1 MVMWSKMKISLK
13 IGITLVAFS
22 LLIASIGY
30 ISLDHLNKIAEPL
43 TKDIP
48 ESITELVEASR
59 LGGQAEL
66 LRNYDEVLSQSA
78 ENYVLTQDKI
88 WEERYKQLEPELAK
102 QIKTVL
108 EDSNESN
115 RKNLQEIYEA
125 NRAIATMEYGSIE
138 LVNDGKQEAA
148 INLLQSEEYL
158 NKKSS
163 YQESLREYE
172 AISGSEYIKALANST
187 DVLTLTMTDAQKLV
201 KESTQ
206 LFTLYVVIYI
216 VIAAGLGF
224 FLFRSVAKPVKS
236 LRNATEKIASGQWNV
251 KIDSKGNDEI
261 HDLARSF
268 KSMID
273 VVKKSEELLSAA
285 EKKYRELY
293 ESSPDLYCTTDRG
306 GIILDC
312 NKSYSKRL
320 GYTKEEVIGTSLFN
334 YAADIKAI
342 KNSFDAWNQTG
353 NVISDEIWLMTKD
366 GTTFPT
372 LFGANNLYD
381 ENGNLIGS
389 NTIIKDISEI
399 YDARKKIEM
408 QTVMELQLAELK
420 KLEKAKDEFIS
431 MMTHE
436 LKTPLTPI
444 FGYCDML
451 KEPGL
456 LGNLNPVQLNS
467 INRISESA
475 RRLGRLIGEILEAQ
489 KLEMGSM
496 KFDKQELDVTKL
508 MSEIHNDYIQLMK
521 EKQIRI
527 INYTEE
533 KLTLKSDGNR
543 IRQVIDNM
551 VLNSIDFM
559 PEKDGE
565 ISIGAVR
572 VDDQIVF
579 HVKDNGMGIPQDE
592 LDKIFVKFYQVD
604 TSHTRKHPG
613 TGLGLSICK
622 GIVEGLG
629 GKIWVESEFG
639 KGTNFYFSI
648 PQEK

>member
-1 MVMWSKMKISLK
+1 MKISLK

-22 LLIASIGY
+22 LLIAAIGY
-30 ISLDHLNKIAEPL
+30 ISLFQLNKIAEPL

-48 ESITELVEASR
+48 ESITKLVEASR

-66 LRNYDEVLSQSA
+66 FRSYNEILSQSA
-78 ENYVLTQDKI
+78 ENYALTQDKT
-88 WEERYKQLEPELAK
+88 WEERYKQLEPELDQ
-102 QIKTVL
+102 QIKAAI
-108 EDSNESN
+108 EDSNEKTKESI
-115 RKNLQEIYEA
+115 LAIDEA
-125 NRAIATMEYGSIE
+125 NRAIAEIEFRSID
-138 LVNDGKQEAA
+138 LVNDGKQEDA
-148 INLLQSEEYL
+148 ISLLQSDKYL
-158 NKKSS
+158 E
-163 YQESLREYE
+163 QESNYEQRLREYE
-172 AISGSEYIKALANST
+172 VVSGSEYIKALAAST
-187 DVLTLTMTDAQKLV
+187 EVLTSTITDAQKLV
-201 KESTQ
+201 KDSTQ
-206 LFTLYVVIYI
+206 LFSFYILIYI
-216 VIAAGLGF
+216 IIAAGLGF

-236 LRNATEKIASGQWNV
+236 LRNATEKIASGHWDV

-268 KSMID
+268 KSM
-273 VVKKSEELLSAA
+273 VETVKKSEELLSAA

-293 ESSPDLYCTTDRG
+293 ESSPDLYCTTDREG
-306 GIILDC
+306 TILDC

-320 GYTKEEVIGTSLFN
+320 GYTKEEVIGTPIFN
-334 YAADIKAI
+334 YAVDIKGI
-342 KNSFDAWNQTG
+342 KNSFDVWKEAG
-353 NVISDEIWLMTKD
+353 NVISDEIWLMARD

-372 LFGANNLYD
+372 LFSANNLYD
-381 ENGNLIGS
+381 ENGDLIGS
-389 NTIIKDISEI
+389 SIIIKDISEI
-399 YDARKKIEM
+399 YEARKKIER

-420 KLEKAKDEFIS
+420 KLEKAKDEFVS

-467 INRISESA
+467 VNRISQSS
-475 RRLGRLIGEILEAQ
+475 RRLGRLIEEILEAQ
-489 KLEMGSM
+489 RLGMGNM
-496 KFDKQELDVTKL
+496 KFDKHEFDVAKL
-508 MSEIHNDYIQLMK
+508 MTEIYDDYIQFMK
-521 EKQIRI
+521 EKQIKI

-533 KLTLKSDGNR
+533 KLTLKSDRNR

-551 VLNSIDFM
+551 VFNSTDFM

-572 VDDQIVF
+572 VEGEIVF
-579 HVKDNGMGIPQDE
+579 HVKDNGIGIPQDE
-592 LDKIFVKFYQVD
+592 LDKIFAKFYQVD
-604 TSHTRKHPG
+604 TSHTRKHSG

-629 GKIWVESEFG
+629 GKIWVESELG
-639 KGTNFYFSI
+639 KGTSFYFSI
-648 PQEK
+648 PHEK